1 VRDFLLNNTPEDR
14 WCSSVGKSKGRYY
27 QDELPGHHNG
37 TFVDKSAR
45 IQSIG
50 SYTVILNGLAKPSI
64 VENLNCRRSTC
75 FLPSTLISCLS
86 NLVPWYFSDTV
97 LPCATPI
104 VCLSPLLG
112 SSWEVDMTVSRY
124 GEGGDAEVDGKS
136 KLEVCERV

>member
-1 VRDFLLNNTPEDR
+1 MGLSMIPQKTDGVPPLVSPKGATIKTNSQATITVPWLNKLA
-14 WCSSVGKSKGRYY
+14 S
-27 QDELPGHHNG
+27 
-37 TFVDKSAR
+37 
-45 IQSIG
+45 IQSIS
-50 SYTVILNGLAKPSI
+50 SYTVILNKLAKPSI

-104 VCLSPLLG
+104 VCPSSLLG
-112 SSWEVDMTVSRY
+112 NSSEVDMTVSRY